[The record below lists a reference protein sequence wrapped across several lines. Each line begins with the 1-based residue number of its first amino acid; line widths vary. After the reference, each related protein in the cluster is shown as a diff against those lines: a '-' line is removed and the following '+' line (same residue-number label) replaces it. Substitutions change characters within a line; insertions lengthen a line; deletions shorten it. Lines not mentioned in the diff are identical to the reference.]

1 VVIASVPSEETEGVA
16 SSSGRLLIYG
26 AYGYTGR
33 LVAKVAKE
41 RGLRPVLGGRKPQPL
56 EGLADEL
63 ELESQAFLLDS
74 REIVERRLREVDAI
88 LLCAGPFSRTF
99 RPVLEACLATG
110 THYLDITGEVDVL
123 ESLALRDEDART
135 ANVALLPGVGFDVV
149 PSDCLAVHLA
159 RRLPGATKLELAIE
173 ALGSVSRGTALTML
187 EQIGRPGRVRRD
199 GRLVEVPA
207 AWKTR
212 GLTFRGTG
220 GASSRVGAT
229 IPWGDLATAW
239 RSTGIRDIE
248 VYAALSGPQRLALR
262 NMRWLGPALARWP
275 LRSLAAW
282 RARSAKPGPTP
293 AERARGRARL
303 WGRVEDPSGSACESW
318 LETPDPY
325 ALTAET
331 AVLAVERVLA
341 GGVAPGFHTPGQA
354 FGPDFVLEIPG
365 VTRWDD

>member
-1 VVIASVPSEETEGVA
+1 MTWT
-16 SSSGRLLIYG
+16 IYG
-26 AYGYTGR
+26 ANGYTGR
-33 LVAKVAKE
+33 LIVAEAVA
-41 RGLRPVLGGRKPQPL
+41 RGHRPVLAGRNVAALRAMGG
-56 EGLADEL
+56 EYGLPVRAFGLDDENATR
-63 ELESQAFLLDS
+63 QALKGQAL
-74 REIVERRLREVDAI
+74 VLH
-88 LLCAGPFSRTF
+88 CAGPFSATSA
-99 RPVLEACLATG
+99 PMLAACLAAKA
-110 THYLDITGEVDVL
+110 HYLDITGEVDVL
-123 ESLALRDEDART
+123 ESLALRDEDARA
-135 ANVALLPGVGFDVV
+135 ANVVLLPGVGFDVV

-173 ALGSVSRGTALTML
+173 ALGRVSRGTALTML
-187 EQIGRPGRVRRD
+187 EQVGRPGRVRRD

-212 GLTFRGTG
+212 SLTFRGTG
-220 GASSRVGAT
+220 GATSRVGAT

-262 NMRWLGPALARWP
+262 NTRWLGPALARWP

-293 AERARGRARL
+293 AERARGRGRL
-303 WGRVEDPSGSACESW
+303 WGRVEDRSGGACESW